1 MRYIEWNLDIEEGA
15 NLYDPIGNMK
25 ISGDEGDLA
34 EEYTYL
40 DAFFE
45 AFVEGIER
53 MKLEDVVRVDPLIES
68 NDIVFYC
75 KGSLLKIQY
84 GTQQTTILNK
94 LQFIEEIQKAVIDL
108 VKILDEFAEKS
119 KQPKRSLIKLRAFSQ
134 RLI

>member
-1 MRYIEWNLDIEEGA
+1 MKYIEWNLDIDEGA
-15 NLYDPIGNMK
+15 NLYDPIGDMK
-25 ISGDEGDLA
+25 ISGDEGDVA

-68 NDIVFYC
+68 NDIVFCC

-94 LQFIEEIQKAVIDL
+94 FQFIEEVQKSVIDL
-108 VKILDEFAEKS
+108 VKMLDEFAEKS
-119 KQPKRSLIKLRAFSQ
+119 NQPKRSLIKLRAFSQ
-134 RLI
+134 RLV